1 MKLSLRNIM
10 LAAAVVAVAAPAIA
24 AETVTVKTDWYK
36 TYTTD
41 RNHSRFGAGFGGKV
55 YFKQSKTSYN

>member
-1 MKLSLRNIM
+1 M

-41 RNHSRFGAGFGGKV
+41 RNNSRFGAGFGGKV
-55 YFKQSKTSYN
+55 YFLSLIHI

>member
-36 TYTTD
+36 DLHD
-41 RNHSRFGAGFGGKV
+41 RS
-55 YFKQSKTSYN
+55 